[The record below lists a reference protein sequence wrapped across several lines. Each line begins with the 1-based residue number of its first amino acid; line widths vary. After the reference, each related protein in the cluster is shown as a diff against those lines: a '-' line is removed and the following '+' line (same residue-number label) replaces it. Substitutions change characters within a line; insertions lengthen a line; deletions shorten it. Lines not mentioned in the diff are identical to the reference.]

1 MFGFG
6 KRLTLSVALVAA
18 GASAPVANDLDL
30 VYGPKIQ
37 AANEALYNCMIAKTK
52 LYARESE
59 PATVVASAARQACW
73 AEEGEYRR
81 WFLHVFPAAKLESN
95 IRSEVAENVQFVL
108 ELRAPTIPCQGPDG
122 KAPAWAVMDEQ
133 ARGKFIAEADPV
145 WQHATCH
152 YGRRE
157 VRWSFPQ

>member
-6 KRLTLSVALVAA
+6 KRRTLSVALVAA
-18 GASAPVANDLDL
+18 GASAAVATDLDL

-52 LYARESE
+52 LYATESE

-95 IRSEVAENVQFVL
+95 IRSEVAETSSSSLSFVL
-108 ELRAPTIPCQGPDG
+108 RRSHAKAQTARRQPGP
-122 KAPAWAVMDEQ
+122 
-133 ARGKFIAEADPV
+133 
-145 WQHATCH
+145 
-152 YGRRE
+152 
-157 VRWSFPQ
+157 

>member
-1 MFGFG
+1 MHD
-6 KRLTLSVALVAA
+6 RQDQALRDGERTGHGGRVRCSS
-18 GASAPVANDLDL
+18 GL
-30 VYGPKIQ
+30 
-37 AANEALYNCMIAKTK
+37 
-52 LYARESE
+52 R
-59 PATVVASAARQACW
+59 

-108 ELRAPTIPCQGPDG
+108 ELRAPAIPCQGPDG